1 MRAASAWML
10 SGVALLLAG
19 CGGATSGIVAIGP
32 DMFAV
37 ETRGRVL
44 ANAVE
49 RGLTE
54 ATSFCMSQGRQTEL
68 LGTRINAD
76 NYQVAFRCVGASTT
90 LAAGSAPIG
99 RVPVA
104 MRPSALGPVP
114 LSGVAAG
121 PAGGPMISGQAFAPP
136 PPRQPGLEMG
146 TVAAMPMQ
154 PAPVA
159 GNPFAGSAG
168 RVAPMPMAMPM
179 APVSM
184 APMPMAAPGASVPAV
199 GLQPLQSPLGAAAP
213 APMAPPPAPVS
224 AAPLSFEPPR
234 FAEPPRSRSQLRA
247 EPATEA
253 PAFMPPPPAADPLQP
268 LQSPLAGGAAA
279 PAPSAAPLP
288 AAAPASGPVFQ
299 TLPPAAGGLPQ
310 ARSALQPVAAPR

>member
-1 MRAASAWML
+1 LILSEALRMRAASACLL
-10 SGVALLLAG
+10 SGAVLLLAG

-54 ATSFCMSQGRQTEL
+54 ATSFCMGQGRQTEL

-90 LAAGSAPIG
+90 LVAGSSPIG
-99 RVPVA
+99 RVPMA
-104 MRPSALGPVP
+104 SRPSALGPVP
-114 LSGVAAG
+114 LSGAPITSG
-121 PAGGPMISGQAFAPP
+121 GGPLITGQAFPP
-136 PPRQPGLEMG
+136 APPRQPGLEMG
-146 TVAAMPMQ
+146 TVAAMPLQ

-159 GNPFAGSAG
+159 GNPFAPTAP
-168 RVAPMPMAMPM
+168 RFAPAPVPVPVQVAP
-179 APVSM
+179 V
-184 APMPMAAPGASVPAV
+184 AASIPPA
-199 GLQPLQSPLGAAAP
+199 GFQPLQSPLTAAP
-213 APMAPPPAPVS
+213 APLAPPPA

-234 FAEPPRSRSQLRA
+234 FAEPPRSRNTRRA
-247 EPATEA
+247 DPVTEA
-253 PAFMPPPPAADPLQP
+253 PAFMPPPPDADPLQP
-268 LQSPLAGGAAA
+268 LQSPLAGA
-279 PAPSAAPLP
+279 PPMP
-288 AAAPASGPVFQ
+288 AA
-299 TLPPAAGGLPQ
+299 LPPAAPAASSPAPVFQSLPPASGLPQ